1 VANQRND
8 SRQSGVMS
16 RELALSL
23 YLPAAMLSLGTGIA
37 GPAIPILS
45 RSFDVSLST
54 AALVI
59 VVHAWGGIV
68 STLPTG
74 YMIDKIGRRPV
85 MLIGPAL
92 TALTAFMT
100 AFAGSFEELLLYR
113 FINGYAS
120 QMWVQG
126 RLAMIADTGRDRD
139 RGKLITWMAGTQRF
153 GMLFSPVIGGMLG
166 EWDIRAPFIAHGILV
181 TIILIPL
188 SKLIKESSP
197 TRKADGTPE
206 ETADWREV
214 RHEMLKPQVLFFL
227 TAQLFANLTR
237 GGGGQVMSLY
247 VAFAYDVGPQT
258 LGILSAVNAAIVI
271 PMTFA
276 TGVIM
281 DKVGRKMTVVP
292 GFLLF
297 ASFSFA
303 IAASSVYG
311 MDFYP
316 FLVLYFLLHASQGL
330 TAGNMQVLGSDL
342 APPRIRG
349 RFFSYQ
355 RFAGELGG
363 VLSPTMFS
371 ILSAISYAAA
381 FNFVGGCGIIV
392 AWIIAFKVKD
402 VVGSARRERVREAAS
417 PAEPPAEPV
426 AAAAVP
432 PAQEGSQTP
441 PSTPAP

>member
-1 VANQRND
+1 
-8 SRQSGVMS
+8 
-16 RELALSL
+16 
-23 YLPAAMLSLGTGIA
+23 
-37 GPAIPILS
+37 
-45 RSFDVSLST
+45 
-54 AALVI
+54 VI

-74 YMIDKIGRRPV
+74 YMIDKLGRRPV
-85 MLIGPAL
+85 MLMGPAL

-100 AFAGSFEELLLYR
+100 AFAGSFEELLVYR
-113 FINGYAS
+113 FINGYAA
-120 QMWVQG
+120 QMWFQG

-153 GMLFSPVIGGMLG
+153 GMLFSPVIGGFVG
-166 EWDIRAPFIAHGILV
+166 EMDIRAPFIIHGILV
-181 TIILIPL
+181 MIILVPL
-188 SKLIKESSP
+188 FKLIKESSP
-197 TRKADGTPE
+197 TKNADGTSE
-206 ETADWREV
+206 EAADWREV
-214 RHEMLKPQVLFFL
+214 MSEMLKPQVLFFL
-227 TAQLFANLTR
+227 LAQLFANLTR

-247 VAFAYDVGPQT
+247 VAFAYDAGPQT
-258 LGILSAVNAAIVI
+258 LGILAAVNAAIVL

-276 TGVIM
+276 TGAIM

-297 ASFSFA
+297 ALFSFS

-349 RFFSYQ
+349 RFFSFQ

-381 FNFVGGCGIIV
+381 FNFVGACGLIV
-392 AWIIAFKVKD
+392 ASIIAFKVKD
-402 VVGSARRERVREAAS
+402 VVGSARRERVREGASRSEAAEAAA
-417 PAEPPAEPV
+417 PAEPI
-426 AAAAVP
+426 AAAAAAPESSPSP
-432 PAQEGSQTP
+432 PGPTTP
-441 PSTPAP
+441 TAP